1 MLCVRSP
8 SSKLLQ
14 IGQKLEKWQ
23 WRHNLLT
30 WHHRQVLFVVVLFF
44 LSRLVTGPSFMSM
57 SSLVLELWQFSFIR
71 VKLTFCPI
79 KKLGFHF
86 WLIWKSICC
95 WFDKTFVEV
104 VTDIYRY
111 IKSGYIGGIVVPK
124 SKQHDMLSNFIS
136 NSFDMFRI
144 YRKCKIFQN

>member
-71 VKLTFCPI
+71 DWPEIRKLDISPSEFCPI
-79 KKLGFHF
+79 SGDRRELVIPNLARMSQMKCYRILQNDNYG
-86 WLIWKSICC
+86 
-95 WFDKTFVEV
+95 
-104 VTDIYRY
+104 IYRFWV
-111 IKSGYIGGIVVPK
+111 IKGKPTGRVKLLPPSPRPTLP
-124 SKQHDMLSNFIS
+124 D
-136 NSFDMFRI
+136 
-144 YRKCKIFQN
+144 